1 MRVSI
6 ALKKDMIAIYSNEL
20 GINIT
25 EHIKDK
31 DLLGKRHY
39 GVMYGVRRAV
49 AHIKGV
55 VESTKPDDIIVFE
68 ISNRTLVNWFKQEKA
83 NEDYEEYFNDV
94 LEELNMLP
102 MRYMFV
108 YNSTVKAVKFLDSSC
123 AKSEKLSS
131 LEDMLN
137 A

>member
-20 GINIT
+20 GINVT
-25 EHIKDK
+25 EHVRDK

-39 GVMYGVRRAV
+39 GVMYGVKRAV

-55 VESTKPDDIIVFE
+55 LEAEKPDEIVVFE
-68 ISNRTLVNWFKQEKA
+68 LSNRTLVNWFKQESA
-83 NEDYEEYFNDV
+83 NDDYIEYFNEV
-94 LEELNMLP
+94 LDELNMLP
-102 MRYMFV
+102 IRYMFV
-108 YNSTVKAVKFLDSSC
+108 YNSTVKAVKFLDSNCS
-123 AKSEKLSS
+123 KNERLSS
-131 LEDMLN
+131 LEDMIN

>member
-1 MRVSI
+1 
-6 ALKKDMIAIYSNEL
+6 MIAIYSNEL

-108 YNSTVKAVKFLDSSC
+108 YSSTVKAVKFLDSSC

-131 LEDMLN
+131 LEDMLD

>member
-131 LEDMLN
+131 LEDMLD

>member
-1 MRVSI
+1 
-6 ALKKDMIAIYSNEL
+6 MIAIYSNEL

>member
-31 DLLGKRHY
+31 NLLGKRHY

>member
-1 MRVSI
+1 MV
-6 ALKKDMIAIYSNEL
+6 AIYSHEL

-31 DLLGKRHY
+31 ELLGKRHY
-39 GVMYGVRRAV
+39 GLMYGVRRAV

-55 VESTKPDDIIVFE
+55 VEAERPEEIIAFE
-68 ISNRTLVNWFKQEKA
+68 ISNRTLVNWFHNERA
-83 NEDYEEYFNDV
+83 NDGYEEYFNDV
-94 LEELNMLP
+94 LEELNQLP
-102 MRYMFV
+102 MRYTFV
-108 YNSTVKAVKFLDSSC
+108 YSPTVKAIKFLDSNC
-123 AKSEKLSS
+123 VKNERLGS

>member
-1 MRVSI
+1 
-6 ALKKDMIAIYSNEL
+6 MIAIYSNEL

-83 NEDYEEYFNDV
+83 NEDYEEYFIDV